1 VTAMA
6 RRTGHRRGPT
16 YTQSIMAV
24 VAMVAIFGAVAAQFS
39 TRLGV
44 AFVAV
49 GLATLAG
56 LVFARH
62 RELHVLH
69 GRLTTVLM
77 ALLTLALAVSVVGV
91 IAQLVDEDVLS
102 QWVGKSPSP
111 ARLLGIAAVIW
122 LVNILLFAFWY
133 WELDAGGPV
142 ARHCGEPY
150 QSDDLVFPQRQHD
163 GDEAWIP
170 EFLDYLFFAFNSSTA
185 FSPTDTLV
193 MSRRM
198 KVLMMVQSLISL
210 SVLAV
215 VASRAVNALA
225 GP

>member
-1 VTAMA
+1 VTGMA
-6 RRTGHRRGPT
+6 RRTGPRRGPT
-16 YTQSIMAV
+16 YTQSIIAI
-24 VAMVAIFGAVAAQFS
+24 VAMVAIFGGVAAQFS

-44 AFVAV
+44 AFVVV
-49 GLATLAG
+49 GLGTLGA
-56 LVFARH
+56 LVFARR

-69 GRLTTVLM
+69 GKLTTVLM
-77 ALLTLALAVSVVGV
+77 TLLTLALAVSVVCV
-91 IAQLVDEDVLS
+91 IALLVDEDALS
-102 QWVGKSPSP
+102 QWFGKSPSP

-142 ARHCGEPY
+142 VRHCGEPY
-150 QSDDLVFPQRQHD
+150 RSDDLVFPQRQHEGDD
-163 GDEAWIP
+163 GWIP

-210 SVLAV
+210 TVLAV